1 MKVSGSKALVRF
13 SSFFSRAHEPTHPTN
28 LVRVTLVRRVQ
39 LNSLSFAESLVA
51 GPSEVDAELPTDGE
65 AKPEAEEQAAEP

>member
-1 MKVSGSKALVRF
+1 MRARRTCLLVLFIPFTGDER
-13 SSFFSRAHEPTHPTN
+13 
-28 LVRVTLVRRVQ
+28 
-39 LNSLSFAESLVA
+39 AESLVA